1 MHNFLSRF
9 RRGTSSATVTD
20 DHKKSKS
27 NRKGSE
33 ANAPGANTIN
43 PTETYQILNQKN
55 VLPSTSKAS
64 VKATIPNQSK
74 NQQFTI
80 TLPLSGKKPSLKDK
94 KKRDSITEKVAIQPA
109 VISGEDTHNANKK
122 LNVFGMIIDP
132 IYDGDAKTND
142 DFNSSYFQIFDPEPA
157 PAETNTSNQ
166 ITVKKKLYSCLIFRH
181 FLVDFAIC
189 KITI

>member
-27 NRKGSE
+27 NRKGSD
-33 ANAPGANTIN
+33 ANAPGPNTN
-43 PTETYQILNQKN
+43 TPTETYNILNQKN
-55 VLPSTSKAS
+55 VLPSTSKTS

-80 TLPLSGKKPSLKDK
+80 
-94 KKRDSITEKVAIQPA
+94 IQPA

-142 DFNSSYFQIFDPEPA
+142 EFNSSYFQIFDPEPA

-166 ITVKKKLYSCLIFRH
+166 ITVKKKFIH
-181 FLVDFAIC
+181 A
-189 KITI
+189 